1 MNISSG
7 PLFGP
12 LQPQPDFSALSGK
25 YNAPSQDS
33 FSAEG
38 GMQAISYGGSG
49 GTDFSSLT
57 GEGGND
63 LQSTIDKMLLQMLA
77 EVIGQRLQTLL
88 PMLQQMLSGA

>member
-25 YNAPSQDS
+25 YSAPSQDVDS
-33 FSAEG
+33 

-49 GTDFSSLT
+49 GPGFSRLE
-57 GEGGND
+57 GAGGNE
-63 LQSTIDKMLLQMLA
+63 LHARLVKTPMHNLAQLTVPLWQM
-77 EVIGQRLQTLL
+77 TLPL
-88 PMLQQMLSGA
+88 